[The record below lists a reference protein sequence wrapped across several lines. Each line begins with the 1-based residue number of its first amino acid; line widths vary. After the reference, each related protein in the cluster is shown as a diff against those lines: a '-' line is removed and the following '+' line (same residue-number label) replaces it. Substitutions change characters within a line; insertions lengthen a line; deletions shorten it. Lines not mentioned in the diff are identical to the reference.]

1 MAPAPA
7 LVPPG
12 LFQNASSSTKKEKEE
27 EREEKR
33 RKLATSIPSWQLRF
47 YAKTDHPKFASA
59 TVTDQKMP
67 VGIWKVDD
75 TRHILR
81 YAEDTEDILLDMLGS
96 VLCKN
101 LKIFTSRRK
110 TRGLQPQAS

>member
-1 MAPAPA
+1 LHVHIHAA
-7 LVPPG
+7 G
-12 LFQNASSSTKKEKEE
+12 CIFIASCI
-27 EREEKR
+27 
-33 RKLATSIPSWQLRF
+33 A
-47 YAKTDHPKFASA
+47 
-59 TVTDQKMP
+59 VMP
-67 VGIWKVDD
+67 VGVWKVGD
-75 TRHILR
+75 TWHIPR